1 MEMTI
6 KQLADELGTNKMTIH
21 RVINKLGLQGQLHKI
36 DNRYM
41 LSESQAAQI
50 RSIVLSTPNVI
61 ERNVSNETERNVTN
75 KDEQNVTATH
85 KTQYKAIKSKN
96 KSYQMKPN
104 ETYQP
109 ESNETYQSNQDL
121 LFAQL
126 SVKDSQIQMLQE
138 QLITKDNQLAE
149 KDRQIKL
156 LQEQLIAKD
165 NQIGQITAAMENLTT
180 ALSAEQAL
188 HAGTI
193 QKQLAEHSA
202 MEEVEPEQ
210 PKPKQ
215 SIFARLFGKKE
226 SGNGQ

>member
-50 RSIVLSTPNVI
+50 SSIVL
-61 ERNVSNETERNVTN
+61 
-75 KDEQNVTATH
+75 EQNVTATH

-96 KSYQMKPN
+96 KSYQIKQN
-104 ETYQP
+104 ETYQQK
-109 ESNETYQSNQDL
+109 SNETYHHDL
-121 LFAQL
+121 QL
-126 SVKDSQIQMLQE
+126 SILNEQLAVKDNQIQMLQE
-138 QLITKDNQLAE
+138 Q
-149 KDRQIKL
+149 IKL
-156 LQEQLIAKD
+156 LQQQLIAKD

-193 QKQLAEHSA
+193 QKQLADHLVK
-202 MEEVEPEQ
+202 EEPESEQ
-210 PKPKQ
+210 PKQKQ
-215 SIFARLFGKKE
+215 SFFSRFFGRKDN
-226 SGNGQ
+226 S